1 MLGKITQA
9 NHNDRNKM
17 QKFSDGF
24 INSPYTIKKKKESVN
39 RSIDKNYPN

>member
-24 INSPYTIKKKKESVN
+24 INSPYTIKKKKKGISKQVN
-39 RSIDKNYPN
+39 R